1 MSESGTAIGSSGE
14 QLFEAFLN
22 RHDDQAWREIIHA
35 LGADIHE
42 VDRAATEIWFSFFPL
57 ALLRALERADDPERL
72 SRKLSLEGKYLLK
85 DQIDSSHAFLYGHRY
100 WPLAKAAVSKL
111 AASSAAPASRVRATM
126 LRPVAADIASS
137 G

>member
-22 RHDDQAWREIIHA
+22 RHDDEAWREIIHA
-35 LGADIHE
+35 LGPHIHE

-72 SRKLSLEGKYLLK
+72 ARKLSLEGKYLLK

-100 WPLAKAAVSKL
+100 WPQIKAAVSELGKGH
-111 AASSAAPASRVRATM
+111 SSHAGSH
-126 LRPVAADIASS
+126 
-137 G
+137 